1 MMGLEGGLMVMGARA
16 LSESLVDLAHQAGSY
31 QLSGQEMVFI
41 VLLVACVIG
50 GWIGYEWIRRGR
62 AL

>member
-1 MMGLEGGLMVMGARA
+1 MATGARV
-16 LSESLVDLAHQAGSY
+16 LSESLVDLAHQASSY